1 MGWKPG
7 KVYKKHMKTIAVL
20 LTVFNRKETTL
31 RCLDNLFKQEIPQGY
46 SLDVFLTNDGCTDGT
61 PEAVREG
68 FPQVNVIEGNGNLF
82 WNRGM
87 WTAWNAAAKTKEYD
101 FYFWLNDDTFLYK
114 GAVSKLLESSQNHE
128 NKAIIVGACQDT
140 ATRSK
145 ITYGGYDKQG
155 LVIPSGCDAEVLCIN
170 GNIVLVP
177 KYVFKILGNL
187 DYYYTH
193 SKGDFDYS
201 IRARRAGVKMYQ
213 VGVPLGACDLHPR
226 LDKWCDPQ
234 IPFRERWKM
243 LHKPNGMPPK
253 EIFHLEK
260 QTSIIKALFHFVTVY
275 TRCFIPS
282 LWN

>member
-1 MGWKPG
+1 MIC
-7 KVYKKHMKTIAVL
+7 IAVL

-61 PEAVREG
+61 PEAVREL
-68 FPQVNVIEGNGNLF
+68 FPQVNIINGNGNLF

-140 ATRSK
+140 ETHSK
-145 ITYGGYDKQG
+145 ITYGCRNNGKLIVPNGKD
-155 LVIPSGCDAEVLCIN
+155 VEVNCFN

-177 KYVFKILGNL
+177 NHVFDIVGNL

-201 IRARRAGVKMYQ
+201 VRAQKSGIKIYLAGI
-213 VGVPLGACDLHPR
+213 PLGACDLHSCM
-226 LDKWCDPQ
+226 DKWCNPH
-234 IPFRERWKM
+234 IPFRQRWRV
-243 LHKPNGMPPK
+243 LHRPNGMPPK
-253 EIFHLEK
+253 EFFHLEK
-260 QTSIIKALFHFVTVY
+260 QINLPRAIFHFLTIYV
-275 TRCFIPS
+275 RCFFPG
-282 LWN
+282 LWIKKEK